1 MQFPPSQRLVAG
13 TDFPWPLSA
22 DPSPDS
28 SAQAAAVRAAAPT
41 AAAPT
46 AAAPPAVWLYPARSP
61 AEPSSTRRRP
71 IVLIHGFRGDHHG
84 LALIAHELRDRDV
97 WVPDLPGFG
106 SAPPPER
113 GLDLAAFTAHI
124 RALCGACEAASG
136 RRPILIGH
144 SFGSALAA
152 HAYAQRPDISS
163 GLGLLSPI
171 VQPALEGSARVLT
184 QLTRLYYAAGAAL
197 PERLG
202 SALLA
207 HPLIVRGM
215 SEVMATSSDR
225 MTRRFIHDQHARHF
239 SDYADRR
246 SLAEA
251 YQVSIEHTVA
261 EVADEL
267 AHASRPL
274 LVVAGDD
281 DLIAPIEAAAGFVA
295 DLRDQ
300 HVPVDAQ
307 TLTGVG
313 HLLHYERPAAVADA
327 IERFA
332 RTVDGA

>member
-1 MQFPPSQRLVAG
+1 MQFPPSQRLDPG
-13 TDFPWPLSA
+13 TDFPWPPPIP
-22 DPSPDS
+22 PSP
-28 SAQAAAVRAAAPT
+28 PET
-41 AAAPT
+41 
-46 AAAPPAVWLYPARSP
+46 APPAVWLYPAWTSP
-61 AEPSSTRRRP
+61 DASSIRRRP
-71 IVLIHGFRGDHHG
+71 IVLLHGFRGDHHG

-106 SAPPPER
+106 SAPPPEG
-113 GLDLAAFTAHI
+113 GLGLAAFTSHI
-124 RALCGACEAASG
+124 QALCAACEAASG
-136 RRPILIGH
+136 VRPILVGH
-144 SFGSALAA
+144 SFGSVLAA
-152 HAYAQRPDISS
+152 HAFAQTPEIAQ

-171 VQPALEGSARVLT
+171 VQPALDGSARLLT
-184 QLTRLYYAAGAAL
+184 HLTRLYYAAGAAL
-197 PERLG
+197 PDRLG

-251 YQVSIEHTVA
+251 YRVSIEHTVA
-261 EVADEL
+261 EAAADL
-267 AHASRPL
+267 AHASHPV

-281 DLIAPIEAAAGFVA
+281 DLIAPIGAAHGFAA

-300 HVPVDAQ
+300 HVPVDEQ

-313 HLLHYERPAAVADA
+313 HLLHYERPAAVAGA
-327 IERFA
+327 IEQFA
-332 RTVDGA
+332 RAVDEG

>member
-22 DPSPDS
+22 DPS
-28 SAQAAAVRAAAPT
+28 
-41 AAAPT
+41 
-46 AAAPPAVWLYPARSP
+46 PAVWLYPARSP

-84 LALIAHELRDRDV
+84 LALIAHELRERDV

-124 RALCGACEAASG
+124 QALCGACEAASG

-144 SFGSALAA
+144 SFGSVLAA

-215 SEVMATSSDR
+215 SEVMATTSNR

-246 SLAEA
+246 SLADA
-251 YQVSIEHTVA
+251 YRVSIEHTVA
-261 EVADEL
+261 EVAAEL
-267 AHASRPL
+267 ARAARPM

-281 DLIAPIEAAAGFVA
+281 DLIAPIEAAHGFVA
-295 DLRDQ
+295 HLRDQ
-300 HVPVDAQ
+300 HVRVDAE

-327 IERFA
+327 IETFA
-332 RTVDGA
+332 RTIDQS

>member
-1 MQFPPSQRLVAG
+1 MQFPPSRRLDPDS
-13 TDFPWPLSA
+13 DFPWPLPGPAS
-22 DPSPDS
+22 
-28 SAQAAAVRAAAPT
+28 
-41 AAAPT
+41 
-46 AAAPPAVWLYPARSP
+46 PAVWLYPSRTS
-61 AEPSSTRRRP
+61 SSTRSRP
-71 IVLIHGFRGDHHG
+71 IVLVHGFRGDHHG

-106 SAPPPER
+106 STPPPEA
-113 GLDLAAFTAHI
+113 GLDLAAFTTHI
-124 RALCGACEAASG
+124 QALCAASEAASG
-136 RRPILIGH
+136 ARPILVGH
-144 SFGSALAA
+144 SFGSVLAA
-152 HAYAQRPDISS
+152 HAYAASPEIGS

-171 VQPALEGSARVLT
+171 VQPALDGSARLLT

-197 PERLG
+197 PDRLG

-251 YQVSIEHTVA
+251 YRVSTEHTVA
-261 EVADEL
+261 EVAAEL
-267 AHASRPL
+267 AHASRPM

-281 DLIAPIEAAAGFVA
+281 DLIAPIEAARGFVA

-300 HVPVDAQ
+300 RVAVDAQ
-307 TLTGVG
+307 TLAGVG
-313 HLLHYERPAAVADA
+313 HLLHYERPAAVAAA

-332 RTVDGA
+332 RAVDGV